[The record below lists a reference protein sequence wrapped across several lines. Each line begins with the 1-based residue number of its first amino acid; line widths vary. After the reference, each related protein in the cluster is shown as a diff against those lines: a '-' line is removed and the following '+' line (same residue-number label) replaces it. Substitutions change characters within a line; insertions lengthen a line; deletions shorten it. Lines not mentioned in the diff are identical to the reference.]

1 MKSKLDVSKLPQDI
15 SQSTIGA
22 IQNES
27 KSVHSLNRVAIRT
40 AFETTSEII
49 AGKVKM
55 IVHPL
60 QVSSI
65 AS

>member
-22 IQNES
+22 IQNEL
-27 KSVHSLNRVAIRT
+27 KSVDSLNRVAIHT
-40 AFETTSEII
+40 TFETTSEIV

-55 IVHPL
+55 IMHPL